1 MKTIFKIPVLLL
13 ALMLV
18 VSCGDSKKEEEEK
31 APTAAEILEKDIKRA
46 CEIECIAQL
55 ESFDYSS
62 DEGQAAVEEWKA
74 IYEKYEGDESE
85 ASDEIKKAWKGK
97 ENCRCARVN
106 SKD

>member
-18 VSCGDSKKEEEEK
+18 VSCGDSKKEEEEEK

-97 ENCRCARVN
+97 ENCRCA
-106 SKD
+106 

>member
-13 ALMLV
+13 TLMLV
-18 VSCGDSKKEEEEK
+18 VSCGDSKKEEEK

-46 CEIECIAQL
+46 CEIECMIKAS
-55 ESFDYSS
+55 EDI
-62 DEGQAAVEEWKA
+62 DEGQAAVEEWEA

-85 ASDEIKKAWKGK
+85 ASDEIKKAWKRRVGR
-97 ENCRCARVN
+97 ECSCAIVN